1 MATVEH
7 ETGLIAEA
15 TTRVWELV
23 LSGEA
28 QNPKEAVR
36 RIWDHLRLDMDDLN
50 ELAILGLT
58 EHAKS
63 AQRFARV
70 RREPGIAVAAP
81 FGHTAWKEYLV
92 ALSAVYDDATGHPR
106 PLIEFTVA
114 DWTSF
119 SMRMQ
124 TVSAAYAERAQLGRS
139 ALSLLTRHNKNVTS
153 ELPRAVLREL
163 AAEASRTLG
172 HD

>member
-7 ETGLIAEA
+7 ETGLIMEA

-23 LSGEA
+23 LAGDA

-36 RIWDHLRLDMDDLN
+36 LIWDDLRLDMDDVT

-70 RREPGIAVAAP
+70 RREPGIAVEAP
-81 FGHTAWKEYLV
+81 FGHGTWKEYLV

-114 DWTSF
+114 DWASF

-124 TVSAAYAERAQLGRS
+124 TASAAYAERAQLGRS
-139 ALSLLTRHNKNVTS
+139 ALSMLTQHNKNVTS
-153 ELPRAVLREL
+153 ELPRNVLREL
-163 AAEASRTLG
+163 ASQASQTLG